1 MLAAFSEQPTIVL
14 KKLLISEKE
23 IFVSEDYYN
32 FQTRKRLF
40 GFFTSSS
47 SSSSV
52 TSDFVLRITNMKS
65 LTLS

>member
-14 KKLLISEKE
+14 KKLLISEKV
-23 IFVSEDYYN
+23 IFVSEDYFN

-47 SSSSV
+47 SV
-52 TSDFVLRITNMKS
+52 TSVFVLRITNMKS